1 MSSPVPF
8 PPPGF
13 DDLSKDEQ
21 LMYVEELSNYVNTLE
36 PAPVPDWHW
45 EILDRRMADP
55 REALENGITWEEFEK
70 ELKRT

>member
-1 MSSPVPF
+1 
-8 PPPGF
+8 
-13 DDLSKDEQ
+13 
-21 LMYVEELSNYVNTLE
+21 MYVEELSNYVNTLE